1 MASFNKVLILGNLGS
16 DPEIA
21 YTGSGLAVA
30 RFNVATNEVW
40 IDQEGNQQQH
50 TEWHRVVVW
59 GKQAERCKEYLK
71 KGSTVFVEGRL
82 RTRQFEDRNSNKRV
96 VVEVIAQRVQFIG
109 TRGAVGAHEP
119 AEVVADEIA
128 QAPAP
133 NGAIADDD
141 VPF

>member
-1 MASFNKVLILGNLGS
+1 MASLNKVLILGNLGS
-16 DPEIA
+16 DPELA
-21 YTGSGLAVA
+21 YTATGQAVA

-59 GKQAERCKEYLK
+59 GKQAERCKEYLR

-82 RTRQFEDRNSNKRV
+82 RTRQYEDRNANKRV
-96 VVEVIAQRVQFIG
+96 VVEVIAQRVQF
-109 TRGAVGAHEP
+109 VGGKSAAAAHEP
-119 AEVVADEIA
+119 PEVVEEEIA